1 MTSRKQSLYIGVIV
15 EPARS
20 FHNEA
25 LIETHVQKV
34 LIR

>member
-1 MTSRKQSLYIGVIV
+1 MTSRKQSLYIGVTV

-20 FHNEA
+20 FHNET